1 MAGLYILLWQCWG
14 THGLTVVKMAQDFYD
29 SLSGSQD
36 PLCKVKRSDQMA
48 IGPFRSFRSV

>member
-48 IGPFRSFRSV
+48 IGRFRSFRSV